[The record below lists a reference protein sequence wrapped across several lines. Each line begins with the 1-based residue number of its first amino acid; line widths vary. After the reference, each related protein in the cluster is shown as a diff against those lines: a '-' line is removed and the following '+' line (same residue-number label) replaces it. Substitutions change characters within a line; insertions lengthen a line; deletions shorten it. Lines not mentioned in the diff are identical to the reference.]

1 VRGSYLL
8 DKGPGRFNAHSRG
21 CNRAP
26 RARLFRRRNRAR
38 SGRRGG
44 RRDGPPRPLDRRV
57 VMIARARALSL
68 RRSGARPSV
77 ADVAACS

>member
-1 VRGSYLL
+1 MPTVVAAIVR
-8 DKGPGRFNAHSRG
+8 RG
-21 CNRAP
+21 HAFSGDAT
-26 RARLFRRRNRAR
+26 ARVV
-38 SGRRGG
+38 GDVGG